1 MRIARLSEISQPRV
15 AVLQPGARLHY
26 AVPAVLARS
35 GMLQRFY
42 TDFCFREATAQKIER
57 LLPLGLQTRAV
68 RRMFGRRL
76 PREIPYEA
84 VRQSRQAVVRDRLC
98 GPSSRKTTDALLAAA
113 RRDRFGGA
121 NTLYTVVVNQDLE
134 LCSEAKAAGLRI
146 VHDSM
151 LNPDIGLELNEEYA
165 RFPEAGR
172 PPAPIDAIER
182 GRYRDRQKFQLADQI
197 LAPSEYVRKSV
208 IALGADPARV
218 SLVPYGIDTHWL
230 RTVPRPVPGR
240 VLFVGSVG
248 LLKGCHYLAEA
259 ARRLA
264 TRKVPCEVRVVG
276 PALDKVLSN
285 RLFEGP
291 MYVGQVPRSDILAEF
306 LAADVFVLPTL
317 CDGFA
322 LAHLEALACGV
333 PVITTPNCG
342 SVVRDG
348 IDGLIVPVRD
358 GVRLAEAI
366 ERVVGDRS
374 LREHLSRN
382 ARARAENF
390 TWQRYGERLIGALR
404 GATPIELEI

>member
-1 MRIARLSEISQPRV
+1 MSEISQPRV

-42 TDFCFREATAQKIER
+42 TDFCFREATAQQIER
-57 LLPLGLQTRAV
+57 LLPLGLRPRGV
-68 RRMFGRRL
+68 RRMLGRRL
-76 PREIPYEA
+76 PHDIPYEA
-84 VRQSRQAVVRDRLC
+84 VHQSRRAVVRDHLS
-98 GPSSRKTTDALLAAA
+98 GPSSRKTTDALLAAV

-121 NTLYTVVVNQDLE
+121 NTLYTVIVNQDLE

-151 LNPDIGLELNEEYA
+151 LNPDIGLELHEEYA

-182 GRYRDRQKFQLADQI
+182 GRHRDRRKFQLADEI
-197 LAPSEYVRKSV
+197 LAPSEYVRQSV

-218 SLVPYGIDTHWL
+218 SLVSYGIDSRWL

-259 ARRLA
+259 ARLLA
-264 TRKVPCEVRVVG
+264 ARKVACEVRVVG
-276 PALDKVLSN
+276 PAPEKVVSN
-285 RLFEGP
+285 KLFDGP
-291 MYVGQVPRSDILAEF
+291 TYVGQVPRSEILTEF

-322 LAHLEALACGV
+322 LAHLEGLACGV

-342 SVVRDG
+342 SVVRHG
-348 IDGLIVPVRD
+348 VDGLIVPVRD
-358 GVRLAEAI
+358 SVRLADAI
-366 ERVVGDRS
+366 ERVVSDPP
-374 LREHLSRN
+374 LRARLSQN
-382 ARARAENF
+382 ARARAEDF

-404 GATPIELEI
+404 GTRPIELEI